1 MPIAIT
7 VMALVGSLCALDLIL
22 TYGVIRRLREHTKL
36 LSELRGA
43 GGGAPALPEGSVVG
57 DFTTSSVDA
66 ELVGPAALPGETL
79 VGFFSP
85 GCGPCVAMLPRF
97 VEYAR
102 AVPGGRDRVLGVVV
116 GESGEAD
123 EFVHDLR
130 EVARVV
136 VETHEGPVSTAFQV
150 RAYPT
155 VLKVAPD
162 DEQRLVVTKSEVN
175 LDRAPVMA

>member
-1 MPIAIT
+1 MTIVIT
-7 VMALVGSLCALDLIL
+7 AMVLVGSLCVLDLIL

-36 LSELRGA
+36 LSEQRSP
-43 GGGAPALPEGSVVG
+43 GAPALPEGSVVG
-57 DFTTSSVDA
+57 EFTTSSVDG
-66 ELVGPAALPGETL
+66 ELVRAGALSGETL

-85 GCGPCVAMLPRF
+85 GCGPCTTMLPRF

-116 GESGEAD
+116 GESGEDD
-123 EFVHDLR
+123 EFVRDLR

-136 VETHEGPVSTAFQV
+136 VETHEGPASTAFQV

-155 VLKVAPD
+155 VLTVAPD
-162 DEQRLVVTKSEVN
+162 DEQRLVVTKSEVD
-175 LDRAPVMA
+175 LDRTPVMA